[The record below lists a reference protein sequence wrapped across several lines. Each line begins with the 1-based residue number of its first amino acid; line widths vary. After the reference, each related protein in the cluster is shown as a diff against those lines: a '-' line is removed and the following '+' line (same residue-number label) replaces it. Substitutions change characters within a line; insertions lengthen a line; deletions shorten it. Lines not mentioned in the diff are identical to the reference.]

1 MSMISARIER
11 LPFARFHVHLLLMGG
26 LGYLFDA
33 MDAAVLAF
41 ILPVLRTAWNLTN
54 VETGVLGSST
64 FVGYLFGA
72 LFAGMLGDLIGR
84 RAVMMSA
91 LALYSVASLVSAA
104 VDSWPAFFAARVVA
118 GMGTGAES
126 AIIAPYLAEFVAR
139 RYRGAFTGALAGFF
153 SFGFVAA
160 ALLGYFIVPAYE
172 NGWRIVLVV
181 TAVPVVM
188 LLWWRRSLPESP
200 RWLESRGRAE
210 EAGAVLDRIEASF
223 AREGRVLAPPVVE
236 PAVPA
241 VSSGTLLS
249 NFAALLAGRQARIT
263 TMTWIM
269 WLSITFSYYS
279 FFVWIPGLL
288 VQNGMSITKSFGYSL
303 AMYCAQ
309 VPGYF
314 TAAVFNERI
323 GRQATIA
330 SYMLL
335 GGVSALGLAFARSD
349 AEIMTAGLLL
359 SFFMNGTYAG
369 VYAYTAEVFPTSI
382 RTTGAGL
389 ASAIGR
395 IGAIAA
401 PILVGYL
408 YPNFGFAGVFG
419 VTTSVLLIGALTVV
433 LMGVPTRG
441 RSLEEIAS
449 KTA

>member
-41 ILPVLRTAWNLTN
+41 ILPVLRTAWSLSN

-72 LFAGMLGDLIGR
+72 LLAGTLGDLIGR

-91 LALYSVASLVSAA
+91 LALYCVASLVSAA

-172 NGWRIVLVV
+172 NGWRIVLVI

-200 RWLESRGRAE
+200 RWLESRGRE
-210 EAGAVLDRIEASF
+210 TEASAVLDRIEAIF
-223 AREGRVLAPPVVE
+223 AREGRVLPAPVAE
-236 PAVPA
+236 PALPA

-249 NFAALLAGRQARIT
+249 NFAALLAGHQARIT
-263 TMTWIM
+263 IMTWIM

-314 TAAVFNERI
+314 TAAFFNERI

-335 GGVSALGLAFARSD
+335 GGVSALGLAFAKSD
-349 AEIMTAGLLL
+349 GEIMAAGLLL

-369 VYAYTAEVFPTSI
+369 VYAYTAEVFPTAI